1 MLFVWTSF
9 SFGKHVT
16 GYWATAEPSF
26 GALLKAFTQSSQRST
41 AQNDRVLNDLEVLD
55 GL

>member
-1 MLFVWTSF
+1 MLFDWTSF
-9 SFGKHVT
+9 SSGSHVT
-16 GYWATAEPSF
+16 GYWATAEQGF
-26 GALLKAFTQSSQRST
+26 RALLKAFTQSSQRPT